1 MTKVPSGTPGREHS
15 PGMGAEEGQH
25 GERRAVAGTG
35 GKGGGGVQADLDPH
49 PALWGGPFNPGSWAG
64 TSGLRQPPRPLP
76 SH

>member
-1 MTKVPSGTPGREHS
+1 MVSGP
-15 PGMGAEEGQH
+15 
-25 GERRAVAGTG
+25 AVAGTG

-49 PALWGGPFNPGSWAG
+49 PAFWGGPFNPGSWAG